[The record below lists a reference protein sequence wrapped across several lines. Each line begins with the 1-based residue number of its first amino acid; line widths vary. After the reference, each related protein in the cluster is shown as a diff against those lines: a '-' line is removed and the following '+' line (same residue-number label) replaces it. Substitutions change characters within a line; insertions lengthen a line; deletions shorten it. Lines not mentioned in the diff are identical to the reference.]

1 MAAKRGGSGAGRGGG
16 RRPAGAPLGNKQI
29 IGRVVVFSVAIAVVV
44 FAVQGGEYGTTD
56 LLGQRGQVARER
68 AAVDSLELEVER
80 LQAYKKLV
88 ETDPATQE
96 RIARE
101 EFGMVKGEKEILY
114 RLTDPEPPES
124 R

>member
-1 MAAKRGGSGAGRGGG
+1 MAARKRASPRHAGPPVPRTPGWIALRVGL
-16 RRPAGAPLGNKQI
+16 AAASLAI
-29 IGRVVVFSVAIAVVV
+29 IV

-56 LLGQRGQVARER
+56 LLSQKGRLARER
-68 AAVDSLELEVER
+68 AEVDSLQRRVDSLA
-80 LQAYKKLV
+80 AYKRLV

-101 EFGMVKGEKEILY
+101 EFGMVKPGEVLY
-114 RLTDPEPPES
+114 RFTEPD